1 MKHKLLQLFKI
12 VISVG
17 LITFLVWKI
26 SPGKLIPYISNMN
39 LTYLLIALAVFF
51 ASSLLGSLQWSL
63 LLNAG
68 GVRLMFLKAFRL
80 YFVGLF
86 FNNFLPT
93 NVGGD
98 AMKIFDVTRSGNDPH
113 QVFAITLLDRVIGI
127 SMLCILAL
135 IAALLLMPTGIVY
148 NLPLYMLVFIGC
160 ITPVMLLAL
169 NRRISRAVRSMFGRI
184 NLWNLG
190 KRFEAIFDHLGSFRT
205 FRRLMLKLSLLALS
219 VQFLRVATHVFV
231 GRALGIEL
239 DGVTFLCFYVFI
251 PLLGLI
257 MVLPISLNG
266 LGVREGTG
274 ILLFTTV
281 GFSNEQALL
290 LEFITY
296 VVMVVVSL
304 VGGIFF
310 LERHVKR
317 E

>member
-1 MKHKLLQLFKI
+1 MKRILQLFKI
-12 VISVG
+12 IISVG
-17 LITFLVWKI
+17 LIIFLIWKI
-26 SPGKLIPYISNMN
+26 SPGKLIPLVSNMN
-39 LTYLLIALAVFF
+39 LAYLFVAVVVFF
-51 ASSLLGSLQWSL
+51 TSSLLGSLQWNL

-68 GVRLMFLKAFRL
+68 GVRLMFPKAFRL

-113 QVFAITLLDRVIGI
+113 KVFAITLLDRVIGI
-127 SMLCILAL
+127 STLCILAL
-135 IAALLLMPTGIVY
+135 IAALLLLPTGRVY
-148 NLPLYMLVFIGC
+148 NLPLYIIVFIGC

-169 NRRISRAVRSMFGRI
+169 NKSLSSAVRSLFGRI

-190 KRFEAIFDHLGSFRT
+190 ERFDTILNHLGSFRT
-205 FRRLMLKLSLLALS
+205 FRLLMLKLSLLAIS

-231 GRALGIEL
+231 SRALGIEL
-239 DGVTFLCFYVFI
+239 DGVNFLCFYVFI

-257 MVLPISLNG
+257 MILPISLNG

-281 GFSNEQALL
+281 GFSSEQALL

-304 VGGIFF
+304 AGGIFF
-310 LERHVKR
+310 LRRHIKP